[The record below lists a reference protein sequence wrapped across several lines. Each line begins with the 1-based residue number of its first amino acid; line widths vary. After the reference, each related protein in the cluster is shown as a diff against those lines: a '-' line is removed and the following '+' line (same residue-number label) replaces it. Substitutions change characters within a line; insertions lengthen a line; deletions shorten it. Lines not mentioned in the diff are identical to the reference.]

1 MNHKKCRFCSEE
13 LKFSFCDLGMS
24 PVSNS
29 FVKPDDL
36 TKKEIFYPL
45 HAYVCENCFL
55 VQIEEF
61 SSPKEIFNDYA
72 YFSSYSKSWLEHC
85 ESYAV
90 KMIRLYGLNKSR
102 RVIEIASNDGY
113 LLKYFLGKGIP
124 VLGIEPAENVA
135 KVAQENGI
143 KTLIKFFGKT
153 TASELVSANI
163 HADLLIGN
171 NVLAHVP
178 DINDFVSGMKLLL
191 NHDGVIT
198 LEFPHILRL
207 IEENQF
213 DTIYHE
219 HFSYLSLLVVNKIF
233 EYHGLVIFDV
243 EEITTHGGSLR
254 IYAQHLE
261 TGVRIVS
268 ESVGDLLLKETK
280 FGLGNIERY
289 INFNDNVSISKRK
302 LLNYLIQV
310 KEKKQSIVCYGA
322 AAKGNTL
329 LNYCGIRNDF
339 IDYVVDKSIY
349 KQGLYLP
356 GTRLAIYSPEKIRET
371 KPDFILILPWNLK
384 FEIMEQLDYIRDWGG
399 KFIIPIPFVQVV

>member
-1 MNHKKCRFCSEE
+1 MNQKKCRFCSTA
-13 LKFSFCDLGMS
+13 LQLSFCDLGMS

-29 FVKPDDL
+29 FVKPEGL
-36 TKKEIFYPL
+36 SKREIFYPL

-85 ESYAV
+85 QSYAI
-90 KMIRLYGLNKSR
+90 KMIRLYGLNKSHQ
-102 RVIEIASNDGY
+102 VIEIASNDGY
-113 LLKYFLGKGIP
+113 LLKYFIARGIP

-135 KVAQENGI
+135 KVAQEKGI

-153 TASELVSANI
+153 TAAELVSANI
-163 HADLLIGN
+163 RADLLIGN

-178 DINDFVSGMKLLL
+178 DINDFVTGMKLLL
-191 NHDGVIT
+191 NPDGVIT

-219 HFSYLSLLVVNKIF
+219 HFSYLSLFVVNKIL

-254 IYAQHLE
+254 IYAQHID
-261 TGVRIVS
+261 TGVKIVS
-268 ESVGDLLLKETK
+268 GSVDALLLRESK
-280 FGLGNIERY
+280 FGLGGIERY
-289 INFNDNVSISKRK
+289 ISFNDSVSKCK
-302 LLNYLIQV
+302 HELLNYLIQV
-310 KEKKQSIVCYGA
+310 KQKNQSIVCYGA

-329 LNYCGIRNDF
+329 LNYCGIRSDF
-339 IDYVVDKSIY
+339 IDYVVDKSTY

-356 GTRLAIYSPEKIRET
+356 GTRLAINSPEKIRET

-399 KFIIPIPFVQVV
+399 KFIIPIPFVQVI